1 MRKKERFWMRGFR
14 SALCAVFLLAG
25 LSLSQSFYRSQG
37 LELFN
42 RGNFEAAIPAMA
54 QWAQEHEAEKGVA
67 YYYVGESHYNL
78 GLVAG
83 RDSEQKEHLVQASQ
97 NLAAAIQQPDL
108 GDPSND
114 LTEAARYKLAWCYF
128 RLSELND
135 RPLGNL
141 QAAASRFGELRSAA
155 DTLSVLAGY
164 MAGESQLRTA
174 QHLRLA
180 FCLSPNAGE
189 AVGLAESHQ
198 LALREAESAF
208 RQAAESQMSPKRLA
222 LSARIRLQDLAD
234 ERGALA
240 RSMPADVWAALD
252 GRHKAGAFQE
262 SRKYFESA
270 NYGNTLSAFPGPLA
284 REFRPLVIY
293 SETQKNLSLY
303 LLTGEDQYVRS
314 FNGLLDS
321 LRWTAFQAEK
331 LLFQG
336 NRDQRQSSRSEDYQ
350 RLAMPS
356 RSHYAK
362 AAATIP
368 EALYWLALVQFV
380 ANVEGSDSFFQQFL
394 EQTRQSAADDRID
407 YLRED
412 ARYRILLIQFDR
424 YAADRSRLRSLK
436 DEIQSFNPRH
446 SDIVHRK
453 ELLLQLIRIGLDE
466 PIWGQVLQAANT
478 DARLD
483 EAFILIRNML
493 VRASIVTGKERLQYL
508 SYLDRLFQ
516 ITQDR
521 RSVETTLYKGMAL
534 FLRAEIQENASQKR
548 QLFHSAAELLR
559 NIQDPYRLEGEYI
572 RARSYFSSAKHELKE
587 SERYNVFDRSEPL
600 FIGLINQAGSVR
612 ALYYLG
618 EIFRI
623 RGNDLAARRCYER
636 VMLATRNQA
645 GGEFWFNNAQ
655 AGWATCR
662 AAGDTSVLRGI
673 EIGRVVFPERLL
685 TVQGEEISLEKFA
698 DTDFI
703 RNQYWEESLALLMKF
718 GLPRRDLYPSIH
730 VPAFS
735 RLTRRSFDPVSA
747 GLNERIGA
755 VYSGLRLTILYP
767 EDVAQESMVRLNS
780 IPLEKDSRG
789 EFRKSPISLGEVI
802 EVRVEHPLCYP
813 FAKTQTF
820 FQPGIQELIAPLVEK
835 QNYVPS
841 AKPMEGLQVI
851 HFPDRIDGNRIVL
864 TSEVAVSTGSALYQ
878 DFAKDVA
885 FRDFAYS
892 GLVDGFAAVHARKDG
907 LRIYRNH
914 AGSGP
919 EDLPLTYARNLEPLG
934 SAEGIA
940 VDLSGNFYVVDWK
953 KHRVLVVQPD
963 GTVVREWGSFG
974 KNTAEDIGKPVKL
987 CFPTRIALAE
997 DRIGVLLW
1005 GKSYFRP
1012 PVVYILDR
1020 EGIHLVSS
1028 EGVYWDTLKPDRKAR
1043 GPACSIGV
1051 SGYGSESHLYL
1062 VDHQTGQVDGLEIA
1076 SEP

>member
-97 NLAAAIQQPDL
+97 NLAAALQQPDL

-368 EALYWLALVQFV
+368 EALYWLAWVQFV

-516 ITQDR
+516 ITQER
-521 RSVETTLYKGMAL
+521 RSVETTFYKGMAL

-735 RLTRRSFDPVSA
+735 RFTRRSFDPVSA

-841 AKPMEGLQVI
+841 AKPMEGVQVPFSGQDRWEPDCSHI
-851 HFPDRIDGNRIVL
+851 RSGGFDGIRPVPGFCEGCGVPGFRLLGIGRRICGRSCKKGRPSDLPESCGIRSRGSPFDVRKKSGTSGKRRRHRRRPFRKFLCRGLEEAPRPGRPAGRDRRPRMGKLREEYCRGYRQAGQAVLPDADCARRGPHRGSPVGEIVFPAPGRLHPGQGGHPPGQLGRRL
-864 TSEVAVSTGSALYQ
+864 LGHAQTGSEGQGSCMLHRRQ
-878 DFAKDVA
+878 RVR
-885 FRDFAYS
+885 FRIPS
-892 GLVDGFAAVHARKDG
+892 
-907 LRIYRNH
+907 
-914 AGSGP
+914 
-919 EDLPLTYARNLEPLG
+919 
-934 SAEGIA
+934 
-940 VDLSGNFYVVDWK
+940 LSG
-953 KHRVLVVQPD
+953 R
-963 GTVVREWGSFG
+963 
-974 KNTAEDIGKPVKL
+974 
-987 CFPTRIALAE
+987 
-997 DRIGVLLW
+997 
-1005 GKSYFRP
+1005 
-1012 PVVYILDR
+1012 
-1020 EGIHLVSS
+1020 SS
-1028 EGVYWDTLKPDRKAR
+1028 NR
-1043 GPACSIGV
+1043 
-1051 SGYGSESHLYL
+1051 SGGWSGDSL
-1062 VDHQTGQVDGLEIA
+1062 
-1076 SEP
+1076 